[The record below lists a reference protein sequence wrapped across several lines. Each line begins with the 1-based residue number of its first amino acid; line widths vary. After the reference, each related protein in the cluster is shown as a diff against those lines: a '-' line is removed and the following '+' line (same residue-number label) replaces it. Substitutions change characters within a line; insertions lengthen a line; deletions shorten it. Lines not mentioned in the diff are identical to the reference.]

1 MARVSVKTSRAEV
14 LGMDK
19 ASLREARRKA
29 GGASNSSSRSVAED
43 QQRFS
48 RERSAELANANDALR
63 SCLDALV
70 SVPELDEFLGQ
81 VMGSMARQLGA
92 VSSALR
98 LCNFERNTLN
108 LELVFQ
114 DGRAMTPSEVN
125 YPADLRS
132 YPIDDPQ
139 HRLWQ
144 APAVVRYHLDGTTSI
159 PGVSIPGAA
168 RSYLLSLG
176 VKTSLTIPLKIAD
189 QRIGVVAFRFTEDRI
204 FRPEELEIAR
214 ALATQASLAIQLTR
228 LARDARQSAVLAER
242 NRMAGEIHDSLAQTF
257 VGISMQLDAAEAAG
271 SKAKSLPHLQRANEL
286 ARFGLAEARRS
297 VLSLRSGTHPAGLV
311 EALQQLIERSSV
323 PGLLRCELH
332 SDDVPEGLISE
343 PVQHELVRICQE
355 AISNAVRHAKPTVI
369 TSSLRWTAPHLT
381 IQVTDNG
388 SGFSA
393 ERLSLGA
400 GFGMVNMR
408 ARIEKLGGKLEIE
421 TAPGRGT
428 SIIVRLQ
435 IEELL

>member
-1 MARVSVKTSRAEV
+1 VKSRRVEFHS
-14 LGMDK
+14 MDN
-19 ASLREARRKA
+19 ASLRQDGRSKLSEA
-29 GGASNSSSRSVAED
+29 SPPSVVTAVKD
-43 QQRFS
+43 QPLFARD
-48 RERSAELANANDALR
+48 RAAELANANDALR
-63 SCLDALV
+63 SCLDALA

-81 VMGSMARQLGA
+81 VMGAMARQLGA
-92 VSSALR
+92 ESSALR
-98 LCNFERNTLN
+98 LCNFERNTLS

-114 DGRAMTPSEVN
+114 DGRVMTPSEVN
-125 YPADLRS
+125 YPTDLRS

-144 APAVVRYHLDGTTSI
+144 GPAVVRHHLDGTTSI
-159 PGVSIPGAA
+159 PGVCVPGAA

-189 QRIGVVAFRFTEDRI
+189 QRIGVVAFRFTEDRS
-204 FRPEELEIAR
+204 FRPEDLEIAR

-228 LARDARQSAVLAER
+228 LARDARQSAVLTER
-242 NRMAGEIHDSLAQTF
+242 NRLAGEIHDSLAQTF

-271 SKAKSLPHLQRANEL
+271 SKVKSLPHLQRANEL

-297 VLSLRSGTHPAGLV
+297 VLSLRSGIHPAALV
-311 EALQQLIERSSV
+311 EALQQLVERSSV

-332 SDDVPEGLISE
+332 SDEVPEGVI
-343 PVQHELVRICQE
+343 PPDVQHELVRICQE

-369 TSSLRWTAPHLT
+369 ATSLRWTTPNLT

-388 SGFSA
+388 SGITA
-393 ERLSLGA
+393 ERLSRGE
-400 GFGMVNMR
+400 GFGMANMR
-408 ARIEKLGGKLEIE
+408 ARIEKVGGKLDIE

-428 SIIVRLQ
+428 SIVVRLPIQ
-435 IEELL
+435 GRV